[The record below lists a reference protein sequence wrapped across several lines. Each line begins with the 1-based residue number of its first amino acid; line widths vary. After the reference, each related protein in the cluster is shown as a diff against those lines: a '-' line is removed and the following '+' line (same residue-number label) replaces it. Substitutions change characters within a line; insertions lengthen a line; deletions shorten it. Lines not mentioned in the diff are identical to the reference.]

1 MAGAIAAHPALERLG
16 IEPVN
21 SGACGRD
28 WLPAR
33 SKTIASVSPVD
44 GRELARV
51 GLASEQDYD
60 TLIAQAVG
68 LFERWRMLPA
78 PQRGQ
83 IVRDIGDELRKF
95 KDDLGALVT
104 LEMGKI
110 LAEGKG
116 EVQEMIDIAD
126 FAVGLSRQLY
136 GLTMPSE
143 RPEHRMYEQWHPLG
157 VVGVISAFNFP
168 VAVWSWNA
176 FLAAVCGDCVVW
188 KPSLKTPLT
197 AIAVQKICDRVLER
211 HGWRGVF
218 SLIIGEDSVVGSRML
233 SDHRVPLVSATG
245 SCRMGRVVAETVAR
259 RLGRTLLELGGNN
272 GIIVM
277 NDANLDLTLRAVL
290 FGAVGT
296 AGQRCTSTRRL
307 FLQRGIAASMTE
319 KLKASYAQVRV
330 GDPLDESTLVGPLI
344 DRQAVEG
351 MQAALQRI
359 RNEGGEIIFGGE
371 ELGGCYVRPALVK
384 ARPDMSIL
392 KEEVFAPILYLIE
405 FDTLDQAVQWH
416 NDVPQGL
423 SSAMFTT
430 NLISAETFLSA
441 RGSDC
446 GIANINIGTSGA
458 EIGGAFGG
466 EKDTGGGRESGSDS
480 WKAYMRRQTVT
491 INWSD
496 ELPLAQGIK
505 FQI

>member
-1 MAGAIAAHPALERLG
+1 MTAQILKRLG
-16 IEPVN
+16 IETD
-21 SGACGRD
+21 SGGE
-28 WLPAR
+28 L
-33 SKTIASVSPVD
+33 ASINPSD

-51 GLASEQDYD
+51 RLASTDDY
-60 TLIAQAVG
+60 
-68 LFERWRMLPA
+68 ERVVSNACEVFKKWRMVPA

-83 IVRDIGDELRKF
+83 IVREIGDELRVH

-116 EVQEMIDIAD
+116 EVQEMIDVAD
-126 FAVGLSRQLY
+126 FAVGLARQLY

-143 RPEHRMYEQWHPLG
+143 RPGHRMMEQWHPLG

-176 FLAAVCGDCVVW
+176 LLAAVCGDCVLW

-211 HGWRGVF
+211 HGWLGVF
-218 SLIIGEDSVVGSRML
+218 SLIIGEDSIVGERML
-233 SDHRVPLVSATG
+233 KDRRIPLISATG
-245 SCRMGRVVAETVAR
+245 STRMGRVVAQTVGP

-272 GIIVM
+272 GVIVM
-277 NDANLDLTLRAVL
+277 DDANLDLALRAVL
-290 FGAVGT
+290 FGAAGT
-296 AGQRCTSTRRL
+296 AGQRCTSTRRV
-307 FLQRGIAASMTE
+307 FLQRGIAGRLTE
-319 KLKASYAQVRV
+319 MLKSVYAQIRI
-330 GDPLDESTLVGPLI
+330 GDPMDQNTLMGPLI
-344 DRQAVEG
+344 DRAAVEN
-351 MQAALQRI
+351 MMRALSTI
-359 RNEGGEIIFGGE
+359 REQGGEILFGGN
-371 ELGGCYVRPALVK
+371 ELGGCFVEPTLVK
-384 ARPDMSIL
+384 ARPDMPIL
-392 KEEVFAPILYLIE
+392 QEEVFAPILYLIE
-405 FDTLDQAVQWH
+405 FDSLDEAVEWH
-416 NDVPQGL
+416 NNVPQGL

-430 NLISAETFLSA
+430 SLISAETFLSA
-441 RGSDC
+441 QGSDC

-491 INWSD
+491 VNASND
-496 ELPLAQGIK
+496 LPLAQGITWK
-505 FQI
+505 ML